1 MSPITISEACEI
13 WLDRCH
19 LEKLE
24 RATIHSYRSHVKHH
38 IVPKIG
44 AIKLAELTA
53 ADVRQFLDGIL
64 RDSTRSNAKKSLTS
78 LRSLISE
85 SQERGFVQH
94 NVARDVK
101 LRQSQRHDPERVFPS
116 KAEIR
121 LLLDNVTTKN
131 RPFIVTAI
139 MTGMRMSELRGLRW
153 SDVDF
158 KHNLISVRQRAD
170 RYNELGVPKSRA
182 GRRDIPMGGFLNK
195 ALENWLEYCPKGSH
209 DLVFPNGVGKVQNHA
224 NFYNRVFRPL
234 MVECGIV
241 GDNGKPRFS
250 PHSLRHAAASLFI
263 EQGWQPKKIQTLLGH
278 STIMM
283 TFDVYGHL
291 FNDPSKDVEL
301 MDKME
306 QDLLAA

>member
-1 MSPITISEACEI
+1 MSPITISEACTI
-13 WLDRCH
+13 WLDRCQ

-24 RATIHSYRSHVKHH
+24 RATIHSYSSHVTHH
-38 IVPKIG
+38 IIPNIG
-44 AIKLAELTA
+44 SIKLADLTA
-53 ADVRQFLDGIL
+53 ADVRQFLDAIL
-64 RDSTRSNAKKSLTS
+64 RDSTRSNAKKALTS

-85 SQERGFVQH
+85 VQERGFVQH

-101 LRQSQRHDPERVFPS
+101 LRQSTRHEPERVFPS
-116 KAEIR
+116 KEEIR
-121 LLLDNVTTKN
+121 LLIAKVSPRY

-158 KHNLISVRQRAD
+158 KHNLISIRQRAD
-170 RYNELGVPKSRA
+170 RYNELGVPKSKA
-182 GRRDIPMGGFLNK
+182 GRRDIPMGGFLSK
-195 ALENWLEYCPKGSH
+195 ILQSWIEHCPKGVD
-209 DLVFPNGVGKVQNHA
+209 DLVFPNGVGRVQNHS

-241 GDNGKPRFS
+241 GDDGKPSFS

-263 EQGWQPKKIQTLLGH
+263 EQGWPPKKIQTLLGH

>member
-1 MSPITISEACEI
+1 MPPITISQACEI
-13 WLDRCH
+13 WLDRCQ

-24 RATIHSYRSHVKHH
+24 RATIHSYRSHIKHH

-44 AIKLAELTA
+44 SIILTDLTA
-53 ADVRQFLDGIL
+53 ADVRQFLDDIL

-85 SQERGFVQH
+85 AQERGYVQH
-94 NVARDVK
+94 NVAREVK

-121 LLLDNVTTKN
+121 LLLANVPAQH
-131 RPFIVTAI
+131 RPLIVTAI

-158 KHNLISVRQRAD
+158 GNNLIRVRQRAD
-170 RYNELGVPKSRA
+170 RYNQIGVPKSRA

-195 ALENWLEYCPKGSH
+195 ALDAWRALCPAGAD
-209 DLVFPNGVGKVQNHA
+209 DLVFPNGIGKVQSHS
-224 NFYNRVFRPL
+224 NFYNRVFKPL
-234 MVECGIV
+234 MTECGIV
-241 GDNGKPRFS
+241 DENGKPRFS

-263 EQGWQPKKIQTLLGH
+263 EQGWAPKKIQTLLGH

-291 FNDPSKDVEL
+291 FIDPSKDVEL